1 MHSAIPEITNTLGSD
16 GVARRF
22 LLESLSSPDTWAAA
36 FPRHPSEIG
45 ESLREAP
52 ARGSTLAAGHAAR
65 YGALV
70 KPAFVALCCASVLLA
85 DDFSLDRAMAHIRF
99 LAGLKGRSAG
109 TTGESEGF
117 RYVENALRVIGLE
130 VRMES
135 FTFFEDAD
143 KIVSANLVA
152 TARDGKRDR
161 EVILSAHVDSAGTP
175 GAQDNASGVA
185 VLLELARTLPKLD
198 LPFRLR
204 FVFFGAEELGLLG
217 SRAYVRQHR
226 EDLRNCL
233 FMFNMDSIGG
243 KEIWIDMRDGVRN
256 VSAPAD
262 GVRALSDAPDR
273 LTRSADS
280 RWTLSPKPPHN
291 DASNVPPWPA
301 TAILDSI
308 GELGYQIN
316 QGRDASSDHRTFT
329 DAGIVATDIAMAA
342 SRPTSPKTRRKRST
356 PPVWKER
363 RAS

>member
-1 MHSAIPEITNTLGSD
+1 
-16 GVARRF
+16 
-22 LLESLSSPDTWAAA
+22 
-36 FPRHPSEIG
+36 
-45 ESLREAP
+45 
-52 ARGSTLAAGHAAR
+52 
-65 YGALV
+65 
-70 KPAFVALCCASVLLA
+70 
-85 DDFSLDRAMAHIRF
+85 MAHIRA
-99 LAGLKGRSAG
+99 LAGLKDRTAG

-117 RYVENALRVIGLE
+117 RYVENALRATGLE
-130 VRMES
+130 VQMES

-143 KIVSANLVA
+143 KMASANLVA
-152 TARDGKRDR
+152 TTRDGKSGR

-217 SRAYVRQHR
+217 SRAYLRQHR

-262 GVRALSDAPDR
+262 DVHALSDGPNR
-273 LTRSADS
+273 LTKGADG
-280 RWTLSPKPPHN
+280 RWTLSPKPPHK
-291 DASNVPPWPA
+291 DASNVPPWLA
-301 TAILDSI
+301 SAILDSVK
-308 GELGYQIN
+308 ELGYHIN

-329 DAGIVATDIAMAA
+329 DAGIVATDIAIGGLKTHVPEDTPEKIDSASLEKAA
-342 SRPTSPKTRRKRST
+342 RIVTGAVTRVRPNGQ
-356 PPVWKER
+356 
-363 RAS
+363 

>member
-1 MHSAIPEITNTLGSD
+1 M
-16 GVARRF
+16 
-22 LLESLSSPDTWAAA
+22 
-36 FPRHPSEIG
+36 
-45 ESLREAP
+45 
-52 ARGSTLAAGHAAR
+52 LAAGRAAC

-70 KPAFVALCCASVLLA
+70 KSAFVVLCCASVLLA
-85 DDFSLDRAMAHIRF
+85 DDFSQDRAMAHIRV
-99 LAGLKGRSAG
+99 LAGLKDRSAG

-117 RYVENALRVIGLE
+117 RYVENALRETGLE

-135 FTFFEDAD
+135 FTFFEEAD

-152 TARDGKRDR
+152 TTRDGRPDR

-243 KEIWIDMRDGVRN
+243 KEISIDMRDGVRN

-262 GVRALSDAPDR
+262 GVRALRDGPDR
-273 LTRSADS
+273 LTRSADG
-280 RWTLSPKPPHN
+280 RWALSPKPPDN
-291 DASNVPPWPA
+291 DASNVPPWLA

-308 GELGYQIN
+308 KELGYQIN
-316 QGRDASSDHRTFT
+316 QVRDASSDHRTFT
-329 DAGIVATDIAMAA
+329 DAGIVATDIVIGGLKTHVPEDTPEKIDPASLEKAA
-342 SRPTSPKTRRKRST
+342 HIVTGTVKRVRPNGK
-356 PPVWKER
+356 
-363 RAS
+363 